1 MLLFGVRGLSLGRPF
16 FIFASEGSSESS
28 AFMLFVFVPC
38 LSLFLLLILT
48 FNVFFYLATASM
60 WPHVW
65 LNLINMSVIIQEYI
79 GYHGHSFFFNF
90 IKFYKYP
97 KGICYSTCVIEINDF
112 PFNFFSIIFWL
123 RQTCQRCP
131 AILFISKWLLSST
144 WLGKRRPGW
153 WLGWCA
159 TGSGRSAVSFLPPC
173 CIRGTSCR
181 RCHGYRW

>member
-1 MLLFGVRGLSLGRPF
+1 MCVCAVAKRDILFPNLRSPFWPVPVLDFFKLDVSPMIYLGSWSEYLICICLFKRTGTVRCVVIWCQGLSFGRPF

-79 GYHGHSFFFNF
+79 GYHGHSFYFNF

-112 PFNFFSIIFWL
+112 PFNFFL
-123 RQTCQRCP
+123 
-131 AILFISKWLLSST
+131 
-144 WLGKRRPGW
+144 
-153 WLGWCA
+153 
-159 TGSGRSAVSFLPPC
+159 
-173 CIRGTSCR
+173 
-181 RCHGYRW
+181 